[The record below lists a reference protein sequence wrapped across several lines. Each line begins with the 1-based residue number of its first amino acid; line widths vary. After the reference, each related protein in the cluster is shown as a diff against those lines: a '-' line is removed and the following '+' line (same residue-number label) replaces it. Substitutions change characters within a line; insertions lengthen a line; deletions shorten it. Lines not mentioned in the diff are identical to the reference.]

1 VVLSRLGEL
10 LAVERPCLD
19 ERGQHHGALAP
30 QCGRPFASG
39 KASPMAR
46 TVLLARPHSFI
57 EALIGR
63 PVQESVRSLPL
74 DALPLDALPLD
85 ALPRQ
90 GVAVDA

>member
-1 VVLSRLGEL
+1 
-10 LAVERPCLD
+10 
-19 ERGQHHGALAP
+19 
-30 QCGRPFASG
+30 
-39 KASPMAR
+39 MAR

-74 DALPLDALPLD
+74 DALPLDALP
-85 ALPRQ
+85 RQ